1 MAKKSANPADAFRKA
16 QRAKEIKK
24 NKDERKKKRD
34 EKTVKRDTRDL
45 EGEIKSLKA
54 ASSLNDEQ
62 KARLTSLESELKY
75 VSKLKDKY
83 VKAHPDAADRVY
95 NTERRGGD
103 RPGTWRRP
111 EDEADAESSTPAVDP
126 RAHLYH
132 PDGTLRDPKRSAYYH
147 ATYNPFGVPPPGMPY
162 KERDDLPSSDESSD
176 DEDEED
182 SDSDIV
188 MPEGPRPGEESD
200 ADSDDSDDIPLPEGP
215 PPPRLPPGGPP
226 AAAPFGGPPPPFGA
240 PPFGAPPFPVPPFA
254 RPPRPAF
261 TPVTAPGVGW
271 GHLMDAPTPPQRRPQ
286 NGAGAGPSR
295 LPAPPASLPAKPG
308 TATSASVIATSTTKS
323 TATSPPGSSSSGAP
337 PTAPAPS
344 QASNTSAAA
353 SAGNAKAA
361 TISAAPQLRDLRK
374 ETTVF
379 VPRGVKRRAP
389 GVPSVNATPGAGV
402 VDADGDVVKRTSDSG
417 PGLLGKLQAVGVAP
431 TPRGGG
437 GRVGAGGH
445 AASAGVTGTE
455 AEDDYERFLEGL
467 E

>member
-1 MAKKSANPADAFRKA
+1 M
-16 QRAKEIKK
+16 
-24 NKDERKKKRD
+24 
-34 EKTVKRDTRDL
+34 
-45 EGEIKSLKA
+45 
-54 ASSLNDEQ
+54 
-62 KARLTSLESELKY
+62 LT
-75 VSKLKDKY
+75 
-83 VKAHPDAADRVY
+83 A
-95 NTERRGGD
+95 
-103 RPGTWRRP
+103 
-111 EDEADAESSTPAVDP
+111 
-126 RAHLYH
+126 
-132 PDGTLRDPKRSAYYH
+132 
-147 ATYNPFGVPPPGMPY
+147 
-162 KERDDLPSSDESSD
+162 DDLPSSDESSD
-176 DEDEED
+176 DEDDDED

-188 MPEGPRPGEESD
+188 MPEGPRPDEESD

-226 AAAPFGGPPPPFGA
+226 PSGAFGGPPPPFGVPPPPFGV

-261 TPVTAPGVGW
+261 NPVTAPGVGW

-308 TATSASVIATSTTKS
+308 SVAAAAVVSAAAKTTSAPEASSPSGAISSAPATSQ
-323 TATSPPGSSSSGAP
+323 P
-337 PTAPAPS
+337 
-344 QASNTSAAA
+344 SNTSAAA
-353 SAGNAKAA
+353 SADNANAA

-431 TPRGGG
+431 TPRGAG
-437 GRVGAGGH
+437 GRAAPAH
-445 AASAGVTGTE
+445 AATGTE